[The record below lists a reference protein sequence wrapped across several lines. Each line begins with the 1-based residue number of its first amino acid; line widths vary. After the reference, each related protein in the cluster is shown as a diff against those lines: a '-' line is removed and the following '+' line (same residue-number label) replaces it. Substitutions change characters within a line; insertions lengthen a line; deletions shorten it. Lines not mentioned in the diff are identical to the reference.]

1 MMPEHITESEL
12 ERMTEFANTPTY
24 LRTPEQLLPED
35 DN

>member
-1 MMPEHITESEL
+1 MMPEHITDSEL

-35 DN
+35 AD

>member
-12 ERMTEFANTPTY
+12 ERMTGFANTPTY

-35 DN
+35 AD